1 MPILGAHMSIAGGL
15 DKAVERAT
23 QADCQALQIFT
34 KNSNQWRAK
43 DITAERAEK
52 FRQAVVQA
60 SLKHLVAHDSYL
72 INLASPNDTL
82 WKRSIDAFVDELRR
96 ADLLGIPFVVTHPG
110 AYTES
115 SEKRGIRRIIRALN
129 EVHRQTR
136 DLSAKC
142 LLETTAGQGTCLGW
156 KFEQLAA
163 ILDGVKEPDRLDVC
177 FDTCHVFAA
186 GYPMGAERDY
196 RQTMREF
203 NRLIGVK
210 RIRVFHV
217 NDSRRELG
225 SRVDRHAHIGRGE
238 MGLEPF
244 QHLLKDRRFRKV
256 PMILETPKGTEDGV
270 DLDQINLNTLRA
282 L

>member
-82 WKRSIDAFVDELRR
+82 WKRSVDAFVDELRR
-96 ADLLGIPFVVTHPG
+96 ADSLGIPFVVTHPG

-186 GYPMGAERDY
+186 GYPMGTERDY